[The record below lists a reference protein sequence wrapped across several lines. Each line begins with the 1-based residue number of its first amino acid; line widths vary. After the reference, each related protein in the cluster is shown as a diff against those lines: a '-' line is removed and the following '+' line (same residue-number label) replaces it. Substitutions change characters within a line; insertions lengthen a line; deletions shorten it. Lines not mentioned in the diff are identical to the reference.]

1 MIRKAKI
8 EDSNNIA
15 SLILRGWQTAYK
27 GLIKQEFLDSM
38 KKDEM
43 NKGWKKSIFS
53 QNENNNVYVYEKENK
68 ILGIIRFGKVDD
80 ENDISHNAEI
90 HVLYVEPELKRNGIG
105 SKLFNYAKNY
115 FIEHNRKNLIIWC
128 LKGNNPS
135 IEFYKKMGGKSVSEK
150 KSKVHNID
158 LEEIGLEYNLEDTI
172 KLVKPTKEY
181 EKQAIEYKKEHFD
194 NGEKILHA
202 CSKWD
207 KIENY
212 DEWLELLK
220 NNSKK
225 ETVQDNYAVT
235 TQFFGIRERD
245 NKIVGMI
252 NIRHE
257 LANDF
262 LRKYGGNIGY
272 GIRPTERKKGYAT
285 QMLDQALKYCKEE
298 IKLEK
303 VMIGCYK
310 ENEASKRTILNVGG
324 ILEKEL
330 ETENGKIAQVYW
342 IKL

>member
-1 MIRKAKI
+1 MFQK
-8 EDSNNIA
+8 
-15 SLILRGWQTAYK
+15 
-27 GLIKQEFLDSM
+27 
-38 KKDEM
+38 
-43 NKGWKKSIFS
+43 
-53 QNENNNVYVYEKENK
+53 
-68 ILGIIRFGKVDD
+68 
-80 ENDISHNAEI
+80 
-90 HVLYVEPELKRNGIG
+90 
-105 SKLFNYAKNY
+105 
-115 FIEHNRKNLIIWC
+115 
-128 LKGNNPS
+128 
-135 IEFYKKMGGKSVSEK
+135 K

-220 NNSKK
+220 NNSKR

-298 IKLEK
+298 LKLEK

-310 ENEASKRTILNVGG
+310 ENEASKRTILNAGG

>member
-8 EDSNNIA
+8 EDS
-15 SLILRGWQTAYK
+15 
-27 GLIKQEFLDSM
+27 
-38 KKDEM
+38 
-43 NKGWKKSIFS
+43 
-53 QNENNNVYVYEKENK
+53 
-68 ILGIIRFGKVDD
+68 
-80 ENDISHNAEI
+80 
-90 HVLYVEPELKRNGIG
+90 
-105 SKLFNYAKNY
+105 
-115 FIEHNRKNLIIWC
+115 
-128 LKGNNPS
+128 
-135 IEFYKKMGGKSVSEK
+135 

-158 LEEIGLEYNLEDTI
+158 LEEVGLEYNLEDTI

-298 IKLEK
+298 LKLEK

-310 ENEASKRTILNVGG
+310 ENEASKRTILNAGG

-330 ETENGKIAQVYW
+330 ETENGKITQVYW

>member
-8 EDSNNIA
+8 EDSNSIA

-38 KKDEM
+38 KEDEM

-150 KSKVHNID
+150 K
-158 LEEIGLEYNLEDTI
+158 
-172 KLVKPTKEY
+172 VKS
-181 EKQAIEYKKEHFD
+181 A
-194 NGEKILHA
+194 
-202 CSKWD
+202 
-207 KIENY
+207 
-212 DEWLELLK
+212 
-220 NNSKK
+220 
-225 ETVQDNYAVT
+225 
-235 TQFFGIRERD
+235 
-245 NKIVGMI
+245 
-252 NIRHE
+252 
-257 LANDF
+257 
-262 LRKYGGNIGY
+262 
-272 GIRPTERKKGYAT
+272 
-285 QMLDQALKYCKEE
+285 
-298 IKLEK
+298 
-303 VMIGCYK
+303 
-310 ENEASKRTILNVGG
+310 
-324 ILEKEL
+324 
-330 ETENGKIAQVYW
+330 
-342 IKL
+342 